1 MKNGAAKSPLIA
13 SEFLEKCGRGEKKNK
28 TISQMFSVADQLC
41 FGIIMY
47 QLDEL

>member
-1 MKNGAAKSPLIA
+1 MGAEEGSLIA
-13 SEFLEKCGRGEKKNK
+13 SQFLEKCGRKKNN
-28 TISQMFSVADQLC
+28 TISQIFWVADQLC